1 MCYTVPAVGILY
13 QTVLFKGQINR
24 KGEDHMKKR
33 VTRLICKFGVQLC
46 AVAAVIAPLVSDICR
61 FKYYQPEEPEGLDT
75 FADSQ
80 RSKLR
85 G

>member
-1 MCYTVPAVGILY
+1 
-13 QTVLFKGQINR
+13 
-24 KGEDHMKKR
+24 MKKR

-61 FKYYQPEEPEGLDT
+61 FKYYQPEEPEGMDA